1 MKNFTQKF
9 IGLLALVFA
18 MSFTVN
24 AQNDSCNITLRCV
37 DSFGDGWHGG
47 FITINGVNYCDDF
60 VDGSEQNEI
69 LPCDNICAISITT
82 TDYANEITWTIYDDD
97 IILYMQEEPYP
108 NQIVAE
114 VFSAIPGT
122 CIIEGCTDWQAFNYN
137 EQATEDDGSCIEA
150 LIGCINDTAY
160 NYNPDANTDDGSCVA
175 VVNGCMDEAAFNY
188 DTDANTDDG
197 SCIEVLNGCVDV
209 MAYNYNPDANT
220 DDGSCVSWE
229 ELVNSLQLDL
239 PEGWSMFGYTC
250 VDSVDVM
257 VGFSEISDKIE
268 IVKDEWGLAYLPAW
282 GFSAFD
288 NLEFGE
294 GYQIKMI
301 EEVTD
306 FQFCE
311 AIQADLVALAESFE
325 GYTAPLDLQIGDIH
339 AGGIV
344 FQINENGSG
353 LVAAMEDIDGVY
365 TWGQAVDQASNY
377 SSEGYTGW
385 YLPSL
390 EELVLMYNTL
400 GPEGNIGGFVT
411 TGDYWSSSYY
421 GAQGDLPFQINLID
435 AWYLNFYDF
444 TSYHTLTLSTLR
456 VRVISSF

>member
-1 MKNFTQKF
+1 
-9 IGLLALVFA
+9 
-18 MSFTVN
+18 
-24 AQNDSCNITLRCV
+24 
-37 DSFGDGWHGG
+37 
-47 FITINGVNYCDDF
+47 
-60 VDGSEQNEI
+60 
-69 LPCDNICAISITT
+69 
-82 TDYANEITWTIYDDD
+82 
-97 IILYMQEEPYP
+97 
-108 NQIVAE
+108 
-114 VFSAIPGT
+114 
-122 CIIEGCTDWQAFNYN
+122 
-137 EQATEDDGSCIEA
+137 
-150 LIGCINDTAY
+150 
-160 NYNPDANTDDGSCVA
+160 
-175 VVNGCMDEAAFNY
+175 
-188 DTDANTDDG
+188 
-197 SCIEVLNGCVDV
+197 
-209 MAYNYNPDANT
+209 
-220 DDGSCVSWE
+220 
-229 ELVNSLQLDL
+229 
-239 PEGWSMFGYTC
+239 
-250 VDSVDVM
+250 M

-365 TWGQAVDQASNY
+365 KWGQAVGQASNY

-411 TGDYWSSSYY
+411 NGHYWSSSYY

-435 AWYLNFYDF
+435 AWYVDFYSC
-444 TSYHTLTLSTLR
+444 TSFHTRTLSTLR